1 MGPFQPLESNPK
13 PQPEVL
19 KQPGGQVPIRQVQG
33 WRGISSSSNN
43 STIVLVVAVAAA
55 VVVVVQG
62 FGFPAAGLRHEG
74 W

>member
-1 MGPFQPLESNPK
+1 M
-13 PQPEVL
+13 
-19 KQPGGQVPIRQVQG
+19 PIRQVQG

-43 STIVLVVAVAAA
+43 STIVLVVAVAAV